1 MKSALLLF
9 VVQAVKHFLLWE
21 GCSTVKSGAIVHL
34 TTKTGTNVT
43 GIWTGSV
50 LKSSKAQG
58 PGLISTPNIAYIQ
71 LVYVYMYKCRRTLP
85 HHSKK
90 LATKSQ
96 TDLRLIGFFL
106 ATQYWCSRFSRS
118 RDGPL
123 EKLWGRGGEFSSRRN
138 FFSLS
143 NSLYEFFRP

>member
-1 MKSALLLF
+1 MNF
-9 VVQAVKHFLLWE
+9 FLE
-21 GCSTVKSGAIVHL
+21 RGANLESRAAH
-34 TTKTGTNVT
+34 THPKNTHVT
-43 GIWTGSV
+43 PGG
-50 LKSSKAQG
+50 LNR
-58 PGLISTPNIAYIQ
+58 GLISTPNIAYIQ

-90 LATKSQ
+90 LATKPQ

-106 ATQYWCSRFSRS
+106 ASQYWCSRFSRF

-123 EKLWGRGGEFSSRRN
+123 EKLWGRAGEFSSRRN